1 MKKICVIG
9 SLNMDLVVNVDEMP
23 KKGQTLI
30 GSSFKEVPGGKGANQ
45 AVAIARLGGDIN
57 MIGKVGS
64 DSFGKTLIEQLKND
78 NVDTEYVQIE
88 NCASGVAMITVDKNA
103 ENSIVVAPGAN
114 FKVLEEDIDKCI
126 DGIKKSDIV
135 VLQLETPLNTI
146 KYALEKSKELGKYTI
161 LNPAPAVKLGDEII
175 RNVDLLTPNETELE
189 ILSGVKIETE
199 DDIKKAAHVMI
210 EKGVKELIV
219 TLGSKGSLYINEET
233 MNFKKSYKVEAID
246 TTAAGD
252 SYTGALA
259 VAFSKNESIEEAM
272 DFASK
277 VGALSVMKEG
287 AQTSLPTLED
297 VLNFKG
303 ANK

>member
-30 GSSFKEVPGGKGANQ
+30 GNSFKEVPGGKGANQ
-45 AVAIARLGGDIN
+45 AVAIARLGAEIN
-57 MIGKVGS
+57 MIGKVGN
-64 DSFGKTLIEQLKND
+64 DSFGQTLINQLKTD
-78 NVDTEYVQIE
+78 NVNTDHIHIE
-88 NCASGVAMITVDKNA
+88 NCSSGVAMITVDKNA

-126 DGIKKSDIV
+126 DGIKESEIV
-135 VLQLETPLNTI
+135 VLQLETPINTI
-146 KYALEKSKELGKYTI
+146 KYALEKSKEFNKFTI
-161 LNPAPAVKLGDEII
+161 LNPAPAVKLEDDII
-175 RNVDLLTPNETELE
+175 KNVDLLTPNETELE
-189 ILSGVKIETE
+189 ILSGVKINCEE
-199 DDIKKAAHVMI
+199 DIKKAAQVMI
-210 EKGVKELIV
+210 QKGVKQLIV
-219 TLGSKGSLYINEET
+219 TLGSKGSLYIDKDN
-233 MNFKKSYKVEAID
+233 MKFKKSYKVKAID

-259 VAFSKNESIEEAM
+259 VALSQDKDIEEAM

-287 AQTSLPTLED
+287 AQSSLPILKD
-297 VLNFKG
+297 VENFRG
-303 ANK
+303 